1 VGTSFSDPSPR
12 TLLWR
17 AVQAGYRDP
26 AVGVPRVVRELWR
39 AAQGEVDANWR
50 TLLSAPLVAACLR
63 IAMTADNPTRAA
75 SLASREIAR
84 SRQSS
89 LAAEIARRAVVQSFG
104 SADRA
109 SRFAEAVFGEAS
121 AYLVSRDLA
130 GFVGRNTRNRTVGDA
145 IAFKQQ
151 IRRHVADV
159 VRGSNP
165 PQAGVTADRWAQFV
179 GTAVDRLAQRP

>member
-1 VGTSFSDPSPR
+1 M
-12 TLLWR
+12 LWR

-26 AVGVPRVVRELWR
+26 TVGVPRVVRELWR
-39 AAQGEVDANWR
+39 AAQSEVDANWR
-50 TLLSAPLVAACLR
+50 TLLSAPVIATCLR
-63 IAMTADNPTRAA
+63 IAVTADSPARAA
-75 SLASREIAR
+75 SLASHEIAQ

-109 SRFAEAVFGEAS
+109 NRFAEAVFSEAS
-121 AYLVSRDLA
+121 NYLVSRDLS
-130 GFVGRNTRNRTVGDA
+130 GFVGRNARNRTVGDA

-159 VRGSNP
+159 VRGSDLP
-165 PQAGVTADRWAQFV
+165 RAAAGADQWAQFV
-179 GTAVDRLAQRP
+179 GAAVDRLAQRP